1 MELEL
6 KIPAI
11 EKLVDYVAS
20 GIGAVGGTLLT
31 TWKARREASAK
42 LIRATADADSK
53 IVNAKAEATALE
65 IIAVAQA
72 CARQQLVSE
81 NGLTNGA
88 AIIRKDGIIQKIEF
102 QERKRLSNVGSVV
115 SQAADNLVDKD
126 VDEHVP
132 DPDWTARFFG
142 YVQDVSS
149 KDMQTLW
156 ARLLSGEVQYPG
168 TTSLRTMDTLR
179 SLTHEE
185 AVLFNASCSYVLQTR
200 LPFVFMESE
209 YTTEFPEL
217 SHVNLLKMSDCG
229 LVQYANTNFRFEEDV
244 VEYQGYILRPFSDGD
259 ERRRDELGF
268 SVATLTTAGTEL
280 YQISIPQFINGYLTA
295 IAKYF
300 RAHNRQLRYAAITE
314 RNSDGTMHAGQ
325 FKSIA

>member
-1 MELEL
+1 MEL
-6 KIPAI
+6 KISGI

-20 GIGAVGGTLLT
+20 GIGVIGGTLLT
-31 TWKARREASAK
+31 TWKARREANAK
-42 LIRATADADSK
+42 FIQATADADSK
-53 IVNAKAEATALE
+53 IVNATAEATALE

-72 CARQQLVSE
+72 SACQQLLSE
-81 NGLTNGA
+81 NGLTHGE
-88 AIIRKDGIIQKIEF
+88 AIIRKDGITQKIEF

-115 SQAADNLVDKD
+115 SQDADNLVDKD

-156 ARLLSGEVQYPG
+156 ARLLSGEVQQPG

-179 SLTHEE
+179 NLTHEE

-200 LPFVFMESE
+200 LPFLFTENE
-209 YTTEFPEL
+209 HTTEFSEL
-217 SHVNLLKMSDCG
+217 SHVNLLKMFDCG
-229 LVQYANTNFRFEEDV
+229 LVQSADTHFRFEGDV
-244 VEYQGYILRPFSDGD
+244 VEYQGYILRPFSGGD
-259 ERRRDELGF
+259 ERRRDEIEF
-268 SVATLTTAGTEL
+268 SVATLTTAGAEL
-280 YQISIPQFINGYLTA
+280 YQISIPQFVKGYLKA
-295 IAKYF
+295 IANYF
-300 RAHNRQLRYAAITE
+300 RAHNRQLRYAQITA
-314 RNSDGTMHAGQ
+314 RNSDGSMQAGQ